1 MRMKGDKPAMRI
13 LLVEDDQALAEGLH
27 KALSDQHYLVDLA
40 SDGEMGWEYAEA
52 LGYDLILLDLLLP
65 KLDGIDFCQKL
76 RHRGDRTPLLLMTA
90 IESST
95 KKVEGLDAGADDY
108 LVKPFEISELL
119 ARVRALLRRG
129 TDAQT
134 PILEWGDLRLDPSNC
149 QVTYQHQLLKLT
161 GKEYSLLELLLR
173 YPQRI
178 FSGAALLDH
187 LWCFEDPPCE
197 TAVRTQIKGLRQKL
211 KRAGITCELIET
223 VYGLGYRLKPPPQSQ
238 IVPEP
243 SPIPAAGLNL
253 SMIWKKHREKYLQRI
268 AVVERAIRALQ
279 QNALDPILKQQA
291 LSEAHTLVG
300 SLGSFGFKQASGRCR
315 ELEHILQ
322 SPAQYSVENKHL
334 LSDLILNLYQ
344 DLSLVPAS
352 MVNGSSVAVAKSST
366 ISQTQLLIVDDDIA
380 LASAIATI
388 ATNKRMQ
395 PQIADSPKKARQ
407 LMQKYRPDIILL
419 DLSFP
424 ESTEAGLEFLRELNT
439 QLNTPPVV
447 VFTAK
452 QSFADRVKVAR
463 LGGEGFLDKPV
474 DPATVIHL
482 LQQVLQPSASPQAK
496 LLLVDDHPQV
506 LDELRKILKPW
517 GFNLTLLDDP
527 QQFWQTLEQYQP
539 DVVLL
544 DLKMPNFS
552 GLDLCQVIRNDPKW
566 QQLPILILLPERH
579 EQTIARVYIAGADD
593 YIQKPIIEPELIARL
608 LHCIER
614 SHNRQQ
620 LEIHCNHHN

>member
-1 MRMKGDKPAMRI
+1 MRI
-13 LLVEDDQALAEGLH
+13 LLVEDDRALAEGLQ
-27 KALSDQHYLVDLA
+27 KALSEQHYLVDLA
-40 SDGEMGWEYAEA
+40 PDGETGWEYAEA

-65 KLDGIDFCQKL
+65 KLDGIHFCQKL
-76 RHRGDRTPLLLMTA
+76 RRQGNQTPLLLMTA
-90 IESST
+90 QESST

-129 TDAQT
+129 QDAQT
-134 PILEWGDLRLDPSNC
+134 PILEWSELRLDPSNC
-149 QVTYQHQLLKLT
+149 QVTYQQQLLKLT
-161 GKEYSLLELLLR
+161 AKEYSLLELLLR

-211 KRAGITCELIET
+211 KRAGMTCELIET
-223 VYGLGYRLKPPPQSQ
+223 IYGLGYRLKPPPPPK
-238 IVPEP
+238 IVTPQ
-243 SPIPAAGLNL
+243 PIPAAQINL
-253 SMIWKKHREKYLQRI
+253 SMIWKKHREQYLQRI
-268 AVVERAIRALQ
+268 GVVEKAIRALQ
-279 QNALDPILKQQA
+279 QGTLEPILRQQA
-291 LSEAHTLVG
+291 LSQVHTLIG

-315 ELEHILQ
+315 QLEQILHL
-322 SPAQYSVENKHL
+322 PAQYSVENKHL

-352 MVNGSSVAVAKSST
+352 MVNGLSVAAAKSST
-366 ISQTQLLIVDDDIA
+366 RRRRSQTQLLIVDDDTA
-380 LASAIATI
+380 LASAIANY
-388 ATNKRMQ
+388 ATNNQMQ
-395 PQIADSPKKARQ
+395 PQIADSPDKARQ
-407 LMQKYRPDIILL
+407 LMQLDRPDIILL

-424 ESTEAGLEFLRELNT
+424 ESTVAGLEFLRELNT
-439 QLNTPPVV
+439 QLNAPPVI

-463 LGGEGFLDKPV
+463 LGGQGFLDKPV
-474 DPATVIHL
+474 DPATVIHS

-496 LLLVDDHPQV
+496 LLLVDDNPQV
-506 LDELRKILKPW
+506 LDKLRKILKPW

-527 QQFWQTLEQYQP
+527 QQFWQTLEQCQP

-544 DLKMPNFS
+544 DLEMPNFS

-579 EQTIARVYIAGADD
+579 DQTVAQVYIAGADD
-593 YIQKPIIEPELIARL
+593 YIEKPIIEPELIARL
-608 LHCIER
+608 LHCIQR
-614 SHNRQQ
+614 SHNS
-620 LEIHCNHHN
+620 LSA